1 MIAEAVDL
9 ARRRATREHARPDG
23 ARAGRLGAES
33 WLRPGACAGRGSGA
47 GATAVPRAGPR
58 SGSRGRPNANGLNEE
73 RHRVRM
79 HAARPLAA
87 PVVAVERLPSSAPPV
102 AVSQKYQRGNGS
114 AARYGRALALFTGE
128 VRWRSGP
135 MRVLWRRSRF
145 GLARSVL
152 HVPHRSALRPVETS
166 PLFPAQTSDVIPTR
180 VRSRLKSR
188 FATPTGAPSVKTGDN
203 SAFGGL
209 FLTGDLIVQRTKAPG
224 PHGSWVSRLQH
235 SCGAAEA
242 GHRFR
247 ARRWGRRG

>member
-1 MIAEAVDL
+1 MIILGFRVVLGARAGARRRRLPRRRILPDPGGSGRRRARRVLVVVAVVRRRVRRGGAPRRVLGRDQTRVIAEAVDL

-58 SGSRGRPNANGLNEE
+58 SGSRSRPNANGLNEE

-87 PVVAVERLPSSAPPV
+87 PVVAVERLPSLPAPPV
-102 AVSQKYQRGNGS
+102 AVSQKYQRGNADNGR

-135 MRVLWRRSRF
+135 LRVLWRRSRF
-145 GLARSVL
+145 DLARCVF
-152 HVPHRSALRPVETS
+152 HVPRRSALHPAETS
-166 PLFPAQTSDVIPTR
+166 PLFLPREV
-180 VRSRLKSR
+180 
-188 FATPTGAPSVKTGDN
+188 
-203 SAFGGL
+203 
-209 FLTGDLIVQRTKAPG
+209 
-224 PHGSWVSRLQH
+224 
-235 SCGAAEA
+235 
-242 GHRFR
+242 
-247 ARRWGRRG
+247 